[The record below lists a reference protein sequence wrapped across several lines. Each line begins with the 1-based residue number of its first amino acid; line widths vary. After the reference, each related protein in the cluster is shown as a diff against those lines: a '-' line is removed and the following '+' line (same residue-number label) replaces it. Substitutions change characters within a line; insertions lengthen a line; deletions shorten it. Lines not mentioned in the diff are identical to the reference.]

1 MQEYT
6 AADIARIDAVANA
19 GKTGNM
25 TDDNE
30 DTKWSSDGKLE
41 NACFKVTLSR
51 PETIRK
57 ITLRMDGFRTTS
69 YPLQVFA
76 EVDGKNIVIWEGYTP
91 KNLGDCYLFIDNPVV
106 ADKYEIRMIGEA
118 TVKEAFASMTELAAK
133 KNLSTKV
140 GKSTTLSIAEIEFDK

>member
-1 MQEYT
+1 
-6 AADIARIDAVANA
+6 
-19 GKTGNM
+19 
-25 TDDNE
+25 
-30 DTKWSSDGKLE
+30 
-41 NACFKVTLSR
+41 
-51 PETIRK
+51 
-57 ITLRMDGFRTTS
+57 MDGFRTTS
-69 YPLQVFA
+69 YPLQVIAYSQQPTANSQLSTF
-76 EVDGKNIVIWEGYTP
+76 NSQLSTIVWQGYTP